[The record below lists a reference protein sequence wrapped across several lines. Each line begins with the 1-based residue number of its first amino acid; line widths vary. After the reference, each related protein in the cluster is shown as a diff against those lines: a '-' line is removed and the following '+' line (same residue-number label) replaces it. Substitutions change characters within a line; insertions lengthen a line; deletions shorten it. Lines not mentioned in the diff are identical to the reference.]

1 MEAEENAIDSNIK
14 MIEEAI
20 YKFPLSL
27 NALDNTNLEMIVNDY
42 LPYSMGMEFECYAN
56 KFNEDKFKKIPDI
69 MDVDGCSSEIRF
81 RIPNGI
87 KGLVCLWHILIEVK
101 KQVKIDLGSSNHYH
115 TDFTDVWSKMSQ
127 DFKKAEIKWVLE
139 ELKTWGTAVNY
150 DMINSWYRWNTL
162 STLEIRIG
170 EPSFDYDVIVKR
182 LIQCCDI
189 SKRVK
194 FNLLSIE
201 EQQQVRSLTKELEL
215 LKATIIV
222 PKLDSNDEV
231 KNIIN
236 NRVIKI
242 Y

>member
-56 KFNEDKFKKIPDI
+56 EFNEDKFKKIPDI

-127 DFKKAEIKWVLE
+127 DFKNAEIKWVLE